1 MEISKDS
8 NSIDS
13 KNKIKEVIRELL
25 AEIVAEGHNFKVG
38 DEVKFNGD
46 YDGVVVKV
54 HTSGKLKGHIDVQK
68 KGRTSQVTLDGRDKR
83 EVRLA
88 ESISEEGGANIDAS
102 ALSSLEQQLAVG
114 LINTLGHGSHPVADV
129 KGLKYFKVDY
139 LADIVAKNKSRLRG
153 DVKKHIA
160 KLLKKLSVAMKEAEV
175 DEVAMAN
182 TEYSKVH
189 NKAKVLTKKANSSM
203 KLDHIVNAIK
213 AHKEALKLA
222 KSSTNKAAHSGHIR
236 DLSKKIVIADC
247 KNCDENKF
255 DVQEPLINEAMS
267 DYDFLIDQLSNAMEH
282 YSNEREFAKFMSD
295 DTKYDEKTLTKLFK
309 AYWKVNAKDR
319 FEMETDIGKMKK
331 FLAKLGIKK

>member
-38 DEVKFNGD
+38 DEVKFNGN

-54 HTSGKLKGHIDVQK
+54 HDSGKLKGHVDVQK

-139 LADIVAKNKSRLRG
+139 LVDIVAKNKSRLKG

-160 KLLKKLSVAMKEAEV
+160 KILKKLSVAMKE
-175 DEVAMAN
+175 
-182 TEYSKVH
+182 
-189 NKAKVLTKKANSSM
+189 NS
-203 KLDHIVNAIK
+203 V
-213 AHKEALKLA
+213 
-222 KSSTNKAAHSGHIR
+222 
-236 DLSKKIVIADC
+236 
-247 KNCDENKF
+247 
-255 DVQEPLINEAMS
+255 NEAMS

-282 YSNEREFAKFMSD
+282 YTNEREFAKFMSD

>member
-1 MEISKDS
+1 MEISKETT
-8 NSIDS
+8 NTER
-13 KNKIKEVIRELL
+13 KNKIKNIVRDVLS
-25 AEIVAEGHNFKVG
+25 EIVAENHKFKVG
-38 DEVKFNGD
+38 DEVKFNGNH
-46 YDGVVVKV
+46 DGVVVKV
-54 HTSGKLKGHIDVQK
+54 HDSGKLKGHIDVQK
-68 KGRTSQVTLDGRDKR
+68 KGRTSTVTLYGGDKR

-88 ESISEEGGANIDAS
+88 EAINEEMHDCIQDYMGMGYSYSEAMKQCKGSVWDERGGKTNKRGKRMRREGISEEGGANIDAS

-160 KLLKKLSVAMKEAEV
+160 KLLKKLSVAMKE
-175 DEVAMAN
+175 
-182 TEYSKVH
+182 
-189 NKAKVLTKKANSSM
+189 NS
-203 KLDHIVNAIK
+203 V
-213 AHKEALKLA
+213 
-222 KSSTNKAAHSGHIR
+222 
-236 DLSKKIVIADC
+236 
-247 KNCDENKF
+247 
-255 DVQEPLINEAMS
+255 NEAMS